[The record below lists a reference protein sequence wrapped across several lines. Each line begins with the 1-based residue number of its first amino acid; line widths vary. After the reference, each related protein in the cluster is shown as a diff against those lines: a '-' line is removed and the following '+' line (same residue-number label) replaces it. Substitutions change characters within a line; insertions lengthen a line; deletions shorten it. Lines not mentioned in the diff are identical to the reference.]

1 MKLNFWL
8 ILILGGLATLGPL
21 GTDLYLVA
29 LPTMSEEFGVTGAT
43 ISLTLSA
50 FTIGMAIGQLVIG
63 AVSDRLGRRRILMAG
78 LTVMMVAA
86 GFAAMSPTAPAL
98 IAACAFMGT
107 AAATGLVSGRAV
119 VSDLASGHAA
129 TRAFSFLGLVTGL
142 GPMIGPVLGVV
153 LLTTLGWRSMFG
165 FMSVFAA
172 VWLLLVYF
180 FVAESLPPESRQVKS
195 LKQML
200 MNYPEMFADPVFRF
214 HALTF
219 WCVFG
224 TIFAYIAASSFLIL
238 DILNQPIFM
247 FTVTF
252 TSTAATGF
260 TTGMLSTWL
269 AKRVRARSLIRTGL
283 TGMAFGAALLATLV
297 FTGNREFPLYLF
309 SLILLTGM
317 FGFIAGPSNSLALTF
332 QRHRGGTAF
341 SVMGFMQWLTG
352 GIASAVI
359 AASGTTTAVPFAM
372 AAIIGTTLAI
382 FFFILGRPSAA
393 TIDA

>member
-1 MKLNFWL
+1 MKLNVWL

-50 FTIGMAIGQLVIG
+50 FTIGMALGQLVIG

-78 LTVMMVAA
+78 LTIMMFAA
-86 GFAAMSPTAPAL
+86 GFAAISPTAPAL
-98 IAACAFMGT
+98 IVACAFMGT

-153 LLTTLGWRSMFG
+153 FLTTWGWRSMFG
-165 FMSVFAA
+165 FMAVFAA
-172 VWLLLVYF
+172 VWLLLVF
-180 FVAESLPPESRQVKS
+180 LFVGESLPPEKRQVKS

-200 MNYPEMFADPVFRF
+200 LNYPEMFADPVFRY

-219 WCVFG
+219 WSVFG
-224 TIFAYIAASSFLIL
+224 TIFAYIAASSFLIMG
-238 DILNQPIFM
+238 ILEQPVYM

-252 TSTAATGF
+252 TATALTGF
-260 TTGMLSTWL
+260 STGMLSTWL

-283 TGMAFGAALLATLV
+283 IGMSFGALLLASLV
-297 FTGNREFPLYLF
+297 FTGNREYPLYLLAMIF
-309 SLILLTGM
+309 LTGM
-317 FGFIAGPSNSLALTF
+317 FGFIAGPSNSMALTF

-341 SVMGFMQWLTG
+341 SVMGFMQWVIG
-352 GIASAVI
+352 GVASAVI
-359 AASGTTTAVPFAM
+359 AASGQATAVPFAVAALLGTGLAILFFNLGRTPA
-372 AAIIGTTLAI
+372 AAI
-382 FFFILGRPSAA
+382 
-393 TIDA
+393 DA